1 MFSTCNHQQNT
12 HYELVALLSYL
23 HNCLKVQEFGRP
35 SSNLFGLLAWCL
47 LAFVGMLPGMMVVI
61 YESCRPEVV
70 TKTKRA
76 RRKVRDAKQQGFLLT
91 LTGDEVT
98 SFWGASAAPQ
108 ACRRSSSSGTPS
120 RVSWRGGASLSSRFG
135 LRSGQ
140 RMPWARWA
148 LHGGGAGRLPL
159 LPFGLCCRPL
169 AAERADSHR

>member
-1 MFSTCNHQQNT
+1 M
-12 HYELVALLSYL
+12 

-98 SFWGASAAPQ
+98 SFWAHQLLRKHVGGAAL
-108 ACRRSSSSGTPS
+108 
-120 RVSWRGGASLSSRFG
+120 RVHHPAFRGGA
-135 LRSGQ
+135 
-140 RMPWARWA
+140 AR
-148 LHGGGAGRLPL
+148 L
-159 LPFGLCCRPL
+159 
-169 AAERADSHR
+169 